1 MLTLAPELLVAKLEP
16 TCVQLLVLLAVTA
29 CAQSSSDVGQPVPWG
44 CMVPPVIC
52 VMLAVVRA
60 LVVNV
65 QVKSLLVMLAGFT
78 VEEFS
83 KFAQRQPLLEL
94 LFVSP
99 SGLIADTVKPLEAE
113 PKTGAD
119 VAVEVGMSQLTSV
132 AAGTGDEASSTQT
145 ATADRTRTA
154 PPLLHRPLAFVPAM
168 TVSLV

>member
-1 MLTLAPELLVAKLEP
+1 MLTLAAEPLVAKLEP

-29 CAQSSSDVGQPVPWG
+29 CAQSCSDVGQPVPWG

-52 VMLAVVRA
+52 VIVPVVRG

-65 QVKSLLVMLAGFT
+65 QVKAEFVMLAGSTVDEFRRFT
-78 VEEFS
+78 HL
-83 KFAQRQPLLEL
+83 QPLEEERLVNVPAVIEE
-94 LFVSP
+94 
-99 SGLIADTVKPLEAE
+99 TVKPLAAV

-119 VAVEVGMSQLTSV
+119 AAVVVGMSQLTSV

-154 PPLLHRPLAFVPAM
+154 PPLVHRPLAFVPAM
-168 TVSLV
+168 TVSSV